1 MTPQALDS
9 LSREELV
16 ALVLAFSEQV
26 RTLQARIAE
35 LEQQLKG
42 PPKTPRN
49 SSLPPSAGQK
59 ENRPER
65 GRKVRKGRPGVAR
78 ALAEHPDD
86 VREVFAATCTGCGQS
101 RSRRPISRNWPTP
114 TTTSTCRRSGRSSRG
129 STCTA

>member
-86 VREVFAATCTGCGQS
+86 VREVFAATWASLLLRVHGSVLPRSHPGTPS
-101 RSRRPISRNWPTP
+101 RAPPISSFP
-114 TTTSTCRRSGRSSRG
+114 G
-129 STCTA
+129 